1 MGRQRNSP
9 QLKRKEDSPERLP
22 NETEATKLS
31 DIKFKIMVTRMH
43 KELSENTKNF
53 WEATGNLLWTTE
65 A

>member
-1 MGRQRNSP
+1 MLQA
-9 QLKRKEDSPERLP
+9 KEQEKPPEKELNKIR
-22 NETEATKLS
+22 EMEATSIS
-31 DIKFKIMVTRMH
+31 DEDFKIMVTRMH